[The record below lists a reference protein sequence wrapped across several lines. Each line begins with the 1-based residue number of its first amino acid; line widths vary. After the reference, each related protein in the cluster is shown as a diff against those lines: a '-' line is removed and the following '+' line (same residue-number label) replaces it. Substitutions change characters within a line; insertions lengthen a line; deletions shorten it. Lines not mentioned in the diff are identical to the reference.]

1 MTLSGR
7 VTSARASHLEN
18 ARLPTYAS
26 DEGKVTEARS
36 PQRSKVYSSMAVT
49 SGGSVMLTQLEAGLL
64 YNLLGKLLGFRGRF
78 KLWRMRKK
86 LFTVASNVDPG
97 SDQL

>member
-1 MTLSGR
+1 MTNNEISIVFHEDTGL
-7 VTSARASHLEN
+7 LEM
-18 ARLPTYAS
+18 R
-26 DEGKVTEARS
+26 
-36 PQRSKVYSSMAVT
+36 T

-97 SDQL
+97 SDQS